1 MLMSIRGRLRVLE
14 VKIMFHRF
22 YYVHSRACD
31 VRGRVF
37 SALADVRG
45 NVFLDVAIH
54 AHCCFSMGLKGLSS
68 WRFSG
73 KGLFSGLF
81 VSLAIVKLFGV
92 GYRLLFSTYN
102 DVIVFLYGMVRHG
115 SK

>member
-1 MLMSIRGRLRVLE
+1 MAHDHEIEGSNPSSATKVE
-14 VKIMFHRF
+14 T
-22 YYVHSRACD
+22 CN
-31 VRGRVF
+31 VRGRV
-37 SALADVRG
+37 SGALSDVRSIG
-45 NVFLDVAIH
+45 FLDVGYR
-54 AHCCFSMGLKGLSS
+54 AHCCFSMGLQRLIMGFV
-68 WRFSG
+68 RV

-81 VSLAIVKLFGV
+81 VSLAIVKLFRV